1 MERCKQAWAKRPLK
15 PKENGAICF
24 MLNQDKRVRDRA
36 LFDLTI
42 DSKLRGCDLLEITIG
57 YLVAGSRVR
66 TRAMVSHQK
75 TKWPVEFKLLE
86 PALSSILAW
95 LERRGGGLDEFAFP
109 NRIDRTDRASARQY
123 ARLVDERITGI
134 GLRREDYGAHSLRSL
149 TKSRR
154 RHSSA
159 PAMSAMGGKRTLRRS
174 EPQVARPLYV
184 TAYRSL
190 PPNPARKPA

>member
-1 MERCKQAWAKRPLK
+1 MERCKQAWAKRRLK
-15 PKENGAICF
+15 PKEKGASCF

-42 DSKLRGCDLLEITIG
+42 DSKLHGCDLLEITIG

-66 TRAMVSHQK
+66 TRAKVGHQK
-75 TKWPVEFKLLE
+75 TKRPVEVKLLE
-86 PALSSILAW
+86 SALSSILAW
-95 LERRGGGLDEFAFP
+95 LERRGGGLDKFAFP
-109 NRIDRTDRASARQY
+109 NRIDRTDRPSTRQY
-123 ARLVDERITGI
+123 ARLVERIPGN
-134 GLRREDYGAHSLRSL
+134 GLRREDYCTHSLRSL

-174 EPQVARPLYV
+174 EPQAARPLYV